1 MRSESEDFPK
11 ELSWDTIE
19 LERITFFQAAIN
31 EKALEKD
38 LWVTLVLRA
47 VFKTK

>member
-1 MRSESEDFPK
+1 MNWFELAIEDR
-11 ELSWDTIE
+11 
-19 LERITFFQAAIN
+19 RILLQQASTQSAIN